1 MPIKKKTIFRKKKTI
16 FRKKKTIFRK
26 KKKKQGIPK
35 TFKTFI
41 GMCRKI
47 KKLFYLEKLEK

>member
-26 KKKKQGIPK
+26 KKKKKGIPK

-47 KKLFYLEKLEK
+47 KKLFY

>member
-1 MPIKKKTIFRKKKTI
+1 MYANKEKNNFLERKKQ
-16 FRKKKTIFRK
+16 FLERK
-26 KKKKQGIPK
+26 KKKKGIPK

-47 KKLFYLEKLEK
+47 KKLFY